1 MCCGQT
7 RSSLKA
13 NGNATQAAMNLM
25 YQGHTPVNV
34 RGPVTGQLYQFSQ
47 MHPVRPVD
55 ARDAVS
61 ILKTRLFRQAR

>member
-13 NGNATQAAMNLM
+13 NGNANQAAMNLM
-25 YQGHTPVNV
+25 YQGHAPGNV

-55 ARDAVS
+55 ARGRGGEKRCFADPWPG
-61 ILKTRLFRQAR
+61 